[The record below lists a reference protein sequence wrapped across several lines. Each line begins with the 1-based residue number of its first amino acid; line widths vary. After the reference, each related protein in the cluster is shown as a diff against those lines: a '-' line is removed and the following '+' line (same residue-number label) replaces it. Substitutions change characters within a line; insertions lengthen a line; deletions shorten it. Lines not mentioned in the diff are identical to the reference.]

1 MAGRRTS
8 RQNAGH
14 VGAYHNLE
22 GPQYEDEFPG
32 LVSCFALT
40 LRASLSAMAERAI
53 VRTEAVVLR
62 SLDYGETSQIVTLF
76 TREKGKVGV
85 MAKGARRPKSSFGA
99 TLQPMAYTQAVFY
112 YKPTRT
118 LQTLSESSHVESFH
132 RLRRDLRRITV
143 GLRIVELVD
152 ALMEAEDPAPDVFSL
167 LVRAFRRLNAAGRR
181 FPNVWPYVQLRFA
194 QRLGVAPA
202 VDRERVEAVTGDEGV
217 LSLVDGGVY
226 PDGGRDG
233 GIEEPRRASRAA
245 LRAYAVCARADL
257 DTVMRLEMSPAV
269 RREVEGLVRD
279 FLRYQFDDAYP
290 DRSRSVIA
298 QIERGAEGERC
309 G

>member
-1 MAGRRTS
+1 MTQRS
-8 RQNAGH
+8 
-14 VGAYHNLE
+14 
-22 GPQYEDEFPG
+22 
-32 LVSCFALT
+32 
-40 LRASLSAMAERAI
+40 I
-53 VRTEAVVLR
+53 IRTEAVVLR

-76 TREKGKVGV
+76 TREKGKLGV

-99 TLQPMAYTQAVFY
+99 TLQPMAYTQVVFY

-132 RLRRDLRRITV
+132 RLRRDLTSITV

-152 ALMEAEDPAPDVFSL
+152 ALMEEEDPQSDAFAL
-167 LVRAFRRLNAAGRR
+167 LVRVLRRLDAEEVRVHNL
-181 FPNVWPYVQLRFA
+181 WPYVQLRLA
-194 QRLGVAPA
+194 QILGVAPA
-202 VDRERVEAVTGDEGV
+202 VERERVEAVTGEEGL

-226 PDGGRDG
+226 PDSSRDRAPDSGGDAG
-233 GIEEPRRASRAA
+233 PTEPRRASRAA

-257 DTVMRLEMSPAV
+257 DTVMRLDMTPSV
-269 RREVEGLVRD
+269 RREVEALVRD

-298 QIERGAEGERC
+298 QIERGSGAAG

>member
-1 MAGRRTS
+1 MAQRS
-8 RQNAGH
+8 
-14 VGAYHNLE
+14 
-22 GPQYEDEFPG
+22 
-32 LVSCFALT
+32 
-40 LRASLSAMAERAI
+40 I
-53 VRTEAVVLR
+53 VRTEAIVLR

-76 TREKGKVGV
+76 TREKGKLGV

-99 TLQPMAYTQAVFY
+99 TLQPMAYTQVVFY

-132 RLRRDLRRITV
+132 RLRRDLKKITA

-152 ALMEAEDPAPDVFSL
+152 ALMETEDPQPSVFAL
-167 LVRAFRRLNAAGRR
+167 LVRALRRLNAAERR
-181 FPNVWPYVQLRFA
+181 APNVWPYVQLQLA
-194 QRLGVAPA
+194 QSLGVAPA
-202 VDRERVEAVTGDEGV
+202 VDRDRVEAVTGEKGL

-226 PDGGRDG
+226 PDSGRDAAP
-233 GIEEPRRASRAA
+233 EEPRRASRAA

-257 DTVMRLEMSPAV
+257 DTVMRLEMSPSV
-269 RREVEGLVRD
+269 RREVEELVRD

-298 QIERGAEGERC
+298 QIERTERGEVD